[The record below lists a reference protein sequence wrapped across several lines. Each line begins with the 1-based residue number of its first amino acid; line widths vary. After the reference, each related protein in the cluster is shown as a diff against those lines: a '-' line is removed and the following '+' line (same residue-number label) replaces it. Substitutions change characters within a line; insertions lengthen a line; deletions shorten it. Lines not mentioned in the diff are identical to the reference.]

1 MKKDDFLKDNEPV
14 KDSLEI
20 RERELKKQLAD
31 MAEKAQS
38 SVDEVLL
45 EMEDKL
51 QETSNELKEKYEER
65 MREVHKKQ
73 EMRRREREEIEKS
86 SLEELYYRI
95 FKIGIILA
103 IVMST
108 IACVGTYVYDKANH
122 DVIIERQISLEKSTK
137 NLVLAMRLPID
148 KYSSSYSNFYQ
159 EVEADFS
166 PNLVNDKTLKVRVQD
181 IKSYLASH
189 GWKEERA
196 SKGESDVYLAMV
208 KDDREIIISS
218 HSEKENKQYY
228 LRQIYTKFP
237 DVPVPYNIMHY
248 MYTSPLEKESS
259 FLYGLMTMGIIAA
272 LGSLLAAK
280 ITLTKE
286 GFNTRYAIKKNR
298 YLYMATIIAIIIN
311 GGLYLLLL
319 S

>member
-51 QETSNELKEKYEER
+51 QETSNELKEKYEEK
-65 MREVHKKQ
+65 MREIQQKQ
-73 EMRRREREEIEKS
+73 EARRREREEIEKS

-108 IACVGTYVYDKANH
+108 IACVGTYIYDKGNH
-122 DVIIERQISLEKSTK
+122 TVMVERQVSLEKSTK
-137 NLVLAMRLPID
+137 DLALAMMLPID
-148 KYSSSYSNFYQ
+148 KYSSTYSNFYQ
-159 EVEADFS
+159 EVEADFI
-166 PNLVNDKTLKVRVQD
+166 PTVVTDKTISTKVQD
-181 IKSYLASH
+181 IKEYLSQH
-189 GWKEERA
+189 GWQEGRA
-196 SKGESDVYLAMV
+196 PKGISNVYLVMD
-208 KDDREIIISS
+208 KEDREVIVAA
-218 HSEKENKQYY
+218 HKEKGATKYY
-228 LRQIYTKFP
+228 LLQTYTEFP
-237 DVPVPYNIMHY
+237 DVSVPYNIMHY

-259 FLYGLMTMGIIAA
+259 FLYGLMTMGIVAA
-272 LGSLLAAK
+272 IGAALAAK
-280 ITLTKE
+280 ITLSAE
-286 GFNTRYAIKKNR
+286 GFKSRYAIRANS
-298 YLYMATIIAIIIN
+298 YLYMAAVIAIIIN
-311 GGLYLLLL
+311 GGLYLLQG
-319 S
+319 